1 MATRQQVNKIFKA
14 LDLGRELKG
23 ANAGGEWFADSGDF
37 LDVVDPTTGAVIARV
52 EQASAKDYEK
62 LMRKA
67 EAAFVA
73 WRDVP
78 APRRGEVVRQL
89 GEALRAKKE
98 ALGQLVSLEMGKI
111 LTEGLGEVQE
121 MIDICDYAVGQSRM
135 LSGPTLQS
143 ERPRHRMM
151 EQWHPLGVVGVITA
165 FNFPVAVWAWNNALA
180 WVCGDVAVWK
190 PSSKTPLCAIA
201 CQNIANEVF
210 RRNGVPQG
218 VSCVVIGRGAVIGER
233 LVADERVPLI
243 SATGSTRMGKRI
255 GAVVGERL
263 GSTILELG
271 GNNALIISEKA
282 DLTCAL
288 ASAFFGAVGTAGQRC
303 TSTRRLIIHESI
315 YDVFLKKLVA
325 NYSKVRIG
333 DPLDPATLMGPLID
347 EGAVADYEA
356 AIKAAKEQGG
366 RVLYG
371 GKVLEPP
378 FGHRLLRR
386 ADHRRDRQRRAD
398 RADRDLRAHPL
409 RHEVPRLRRGA
420 GPAQR
425 RAAGAVVGHLH
436 RQRVRGR
443 DVHQLPRLGLRHRQR
458 EHRHLRRGDRRRLR
472 RREGD
477 RRRPRVR
484 LRLLEDLHA
493 PPDQHDQLGRRGPP
507 GAGSRIP
514 PLIRAD
520 GAGNTEATMAT
531 RASRD
536 QALEEAWSRLKDI
549 TYDREAGFEQLIKHR
564 VRNILLVASLYDAF
578 TLEEGGRLTEV
589 VLRGVPRAEPQR
601 SAPDQPRHQ
610 RRGGARAPGR
620 PATTTCC

>member
-1 MATRQQVNKIFKA
+1 MATRQQVNRIFKA

-67 EAAFVA
+67 EAAFLL
-73 WRDVP
+73 WREVP
-78 APRRGEVVRQL
+78 APRRGEIVRQL

-98 ALGQLVSLEMGKI
+98 ALGRLVSLEMGKI

-151 EQWHPLGVVGVITA
+151 EQWHPLGVVGVVTA

-218 VSCVVIGRGAVIGER
+218 VSCAVVGRGAVIGER
-233 LVADERVPLI
+233 LVADGRVPLI

-263 GSTILELG
+263 GRTILELG
-271 GNNALIISEKA
+271 GNNALVISEKA

-303 TSTRRLIIHESI
+303 TSTRRLIVHESI

-325 NYSKVRIG
+325 NYRKVRIG

-356 AIKAAKEQGG
+356 AVKAAKAQGG
-366 RVLYG
+366 RVVYG
-371 GKVLEPP
+371 GKVMDPP
-378 FGHRLLRR
+378 FGHRTFVLPTIVEIANDAAIVQTETFAPIVYVMKYRGFDEAL
-386 ADHRRDRQRRAD
+386 ALHNG
-398 RADRDLRAHPL
+398 
-409 RHEVPRLRRGA
+409 VPQGLSSGIFTDSVAEAETFTSFRGSDCGIA
-420 GPAQR
+420 NVNIGTS
-425 RAAGAVVGHLH
+425 GAEIG
-436 RQRVRGR
+436 
-443 DVHQLPRLGLRHRQR
+443 
-458 EHRHLRRGDRRRLR
+458 
-472 RREGD
+472 
-477 RRRPRVR
+477 
-484 LRLLEDLHA
+484 
-493 PPDQHDQLGRRGPP
+493 
-507 GAGSRIP
+507 GAFG
-514 PLIRAD
+514 
-520 GAGNTEATMAT
+520 GEKETG
-531 RASRD
+531 
-536 QALEEAWSRLKDI
+536 
-549 TYDREAGFEQLIKHR
+549 
-564 VRNILLVASLYDAF
+564 
-578 TLEEGGRLTEV
+578 GGRESGSDCWKSYMRRQTNTINWGGEV
-589 VLRGVPRAEPQR
+589 HLAQGVEFHP
-601 SAPDQPRHQ
+601 
-610 RRGGARAPGR
+610 
-620 PATTTCC
+620 